1 MRVLLTAL
9 LASAALGLSSCSTL
23 GTLNEAVYSGNS
35 LRVLAYARTTP
46 MTTTATGSTV
56 RTIDLALYIAA
67 RKGDLA
73 LMKELVKN
81 GADPKI
87 PDILE
92 VAAQFDQL
100 PAAGYLLEQGADP
113 NAPPAWGGM
122 QTAFDTAV
130 KSRRTEIV
138 KLMSGRTSTGKAP
151 EPHTAS
157 YASLND
163 AIAARDLPAIR
174 RLVESGADLSKRES
188 FGPLSAP
195 LPHAVR
201 KGTPEIVTYLVSKGA
216 GYQQDALAYAAERRR
231 PEMIDALIAA
241 GVVPGSDM
249 DARHTPGYSLIVDAM
264 NRRPARPAPGN
275 LDNDAYARLRSA
287 AALPSEKTEP
297 ASDVDSPARRGAE
310 RPDDFALVVGIEDY
324 QNVPKADF
332 GARDARTVR
341 KHLEALG
348 FPARNIISLEGP
360 QATGSKLRGYLEEW
374 LPLNVKPTS
383 TLFVYYSGHGAP
395 DTKTGDAYLVPWDGD
410 PKFLKSTA
418 LPLKKLYADLAKTKA
433 KRVIVALDACFSGAG
448 GRSVLAQG
456 ARPLVAKMADMA
468 PAGGNLTVLAAASGD
483 EITGTLQDQS
493 HGLFTYHLLKALS
506 SHPQASAQALFDD
519 LRPRV
524 QDDARRDNRE
534 QTPVLTG
541 AVPGPLLP

>member
-1 MRVLLTAL
+1 MRAL
-9 LASAALGLSSCSTL
+9 LAAVFACVALGLSSCSTL
-23 GTLNEAVYSGNS
+23 GALNDAVYSGNA

-46 MTTTATGSTV
+46 MTTTATGSAV

-67 RKGDLA
+67 RKGDIA
-73 LMKELVKN
+73 MMKELVKN
-81 GADPKI
+81 GANPKI

-100 PAAGYLLEQGADP
+100 AAATYLMEQGADP

-122 QTAFDTAV
+122 QTPFDTAV

-138 KLMSGRTSTGKAP
+138 KLMSGRAASSAP
-151 EPHTAS
+151 VAVAPPS
-157 YASLND
+157 YPSLHA
-163 AIAARDLPAIR
+163 AIYARDLAGVKQ
-174 RLVESGADLSKRES
+174 LVESGADLNKRTS

-195 LPHAVR
+195 LPQAVL
-201 KGTPEIVTYLVSKGA
+201 KGSPEIVSYLVSKGA
-216 GYQQDALAYAAERRR
+216 GQQLDALEYAAVQRR
-231 PEMIDALIAA
+231 PEMIDALLAA
-241 GVVPGSDM
+241 GVVPSSEM
-249 DARHTPGYSLIVDAM
+249 NARHTPGYSLIVDAM
-264 NRRPARPAPGN
+264 NRRPARSAPGN
-275 LDNDAYARLRSA
+275 LDDDAYARLRA
-287 AALPSEKTEP
+287 AAAPLPEKKEP
-297 ASDVDSPARRGAE
+297 VSDVDAPARRGAE

-348 FPARNIISLEGP
+348 FPARNIISLEGA

-418 LPLKKLYADLAKTKA
+418 LPLKKLYSDLAKTKA

-468 PAGGNLTVLAAASGD
+468 PAEGNLTVLAAASGD

-493 HGLFTYHLLKALS
+493 HGLFTYYLLKALS
-506 SHPQASAQALFDD
+506 AHPQASAQALFDD
-519 LRPRV
+519 LKPHV

-534 QTPVLTG
+534 QTPVLSG
-541 AVPGPLLP
+541 AGPGPLLP